1 MKERNSMRD
10 NKINLENKFGLTV
23 DEAALYTGVG
33 RNTLRS
39 LIKNQ
44 KLPSLLIGRKNVI
57 RTDAL
62 EEFLTVNQGINL
74 LDFENVKAVN

>member
-1 MKERNSMRD
+1 MVD
-10 NKINLENKFGLTV
+10 NKNISLQNKFGLTV

-44 KLPSLLIGRKNVI
+44 KLPSLIIGRKNVI
-57 RTDAL
+57 RTDVL
-62 EEFLTVNQGINL
+62 EEFLTINQGINL
-74 LDFENVKAVN
+74 LDFENVKTIA

>member
-1 MKERNSMRD
+1 MREI
-10 NKINLENKFGLTV
+10 KTITLQNKFGLTV

-44 KLPSLLIGRKNVI
+44 KLPSLIIGRKNVI
-57 RTDAL
+57 RTDVL
-62 EEFLTVNQGINL
+62 EEFLTINQGINL
-74 LDFENVKAVN
+74 LDFENVKTIA

>member
-1 MKERNSMRD
+1 MRE
-10 NKINLENKFGLTV
+10 NKNINLQNKFGLTV

-44 KLPSLLIGRKNVI
+44 KLPSLIIGRKNII
-57 RTDAL
+57 RTDIL
-62 EEFLTVNQGINL
+62 VEFLTINQGVNL
-74 LDFENVKAVN
+74 LDFENVKAVS